1 MKEAIL
7 RVPTA
12 TYRLQFHAGFPLA
25 DATALVP
32 YLAALGVGAL
42 YASPLFAARPGSMH
56 GYDVTD
62 PAQIN
67 PELGGQAAF
76 DALAAAL
83 RAHGLGLLLD
93 IVPNHMAASPDNPW
107 WYDVLQLGR
116 HSPYATFFDID
127 WRPGPAGL
135 HERVLLPILG
145 APLRRVLR
153 RGELRLVLDVS
164 GLGLRYYDWRLPL
177 GPRSLRTLL
186 RPAVWHGL
194 ARALAAAG
202 AEPADA
208 RQLAALCATLP
219 DDDRERL
226 AALQA
231 GLGRLYTTAP
241 AARRYL
247 DARLATWNGRP
258 GAPRTLLP
266 LQRVLAQQAYRLA
279 YWRLAGRLLNYRRFF
294 DIADLV
300 ALRIERASVF
310 EAVHALLGR
319 LVAANQVTGLRIDH
333 IDGLYDP
340 LGYLQRLQRWLAAH
354 APATAS
360 ATAERAPDPAGA
372 VDMTTSAAASL
383 PGYVV
388 VEKILTGD
396 EPLPDAWPVAG
407 TTGYDFAALVTNL
420 LVDAAGLR
428 ALERVYAAAAPGAPA
443 DYAAVAR
450 QQKLHVMD
458 TLFAGERR
466 ALARQLARLAHGAG
480 RGIPQAALEHAISLL
495 TAHLPVY
502 RTYTRGDTVAARDRA
517 YLAQA
522 LAAASEEPAGDRRA
536 LAFLRDVL
544 LLAYPPALPIPQR
557 RAWRR
562 WVMRWQQFSGPV
574 TAKGLEDSAF
584 YRYHRLI
591 ALNEVGGEPDSD
603 GLAPEAFHAAMHQR
617 QARWPHT
624 LNTTSTHDTK
634 RSEDVR
640 ARLLV
645 LAELPDA
652 WAARVRRWQAWNA
665 PYKPRVDGQ
674 PVPDPNT
681 EYLLYQTL
689 VGAWPLDAAEHAAFL
704 ARLQGFALKAAR
716 EARAFTSWLH
726 PHTAWEEAQT
736 QFLERLLARSAD
748 NPFLADLEAF
758 LRPIAY
764 CGALNALAQQLL
776 KLAAP
781 GVPDLYQGTELWD
794 FSLVDP
800 DNRRP
805 VDFARRRAALEALLA
820 ARDLEAMVRE
830 LLAAWP
836 DGRVKLWLTHRALR
850 LRREFP
856 TLFAEGAYL
865 PVRVEGA
872 RGRHV
877 VAFARRHAAS
887 WALAV
892 VPRLPARLLGVT
904 AEWAPPP
911 ALGVPAASWADTCL
925 VLPAEAPRRWR
936 HLFTGQLLDAARATR
951 RATLPLGDV
960 LGLFPAALLVPA
972 AGR

>member
-1 MKEAIL
+1 
-7 RVPTA
+7 
-12 TYRLQFHAGFPLA
+12 LQLHAGFPLA
-25 DATALVP
+25 EATALVP

-42 YASPLFAARPGSMH
+42 YASPLFTARPGSTH
-56 GYDVTD
+56 GYDVTN
-62 PAQIN
+62 PGEIN

-107 WYDVLQLGR
+107 WCDVLQLGR
-116 HSPYATFFDID
+116 RSPYAPFFDID

-153 RGELRLVLDVS
+153 RGELRLVLDAS
-164 GLGLRYYDWRLPL
+164 GLALRYYDWRLPL
-177 GPRSLRTLL
+177 SPPSLRTLL
-186 RPAVWHGL
+186 RPEVWDGL

-202 AEPADA
+202 AEPGEA
-208 RQLAALCATLP
+208 RQLAALCATLA

-226 AALQA
+226 TALQR

-241 AARRYL
+241 PARRYL
-247 DARLATWNGRP
+247 DARLAAWNGRP
-258 GAPRTLLP
+258 EAPRTLRP

-319 LVAANQVTGLRIDH
+319 LVAAGQVTGLRIDH

-340 LGYLQRLQRWLAAH
+340 LGYLQRLQRWLA
-354 APATAS
+354 
-360 ATAERAPDPAGA
+360 ERAADPAGA
-372 VDMTTSAAASL
+372 VAASL

-407 TTGYDFAALVTNL
+407 TTGYDFAALVANL
-420 LVDAAGLR
+420 LVDADGLR
-428 ALERVYAAAAPGAPA
+428 ALERVYTAAVPDAPT
-443 DYAAVAR
+443 DYTVVAR

-466 ALARQLARLAHGAG
+466 ALAQQLARLAHGAG
-480 RGIPQAALEHAISLL
+480 RGIPQAALERAISLL

-502 RTYTRGDTVAARDRA
+502 RTYTRGDSVAPRDRV
-517 YLAQA
+517 YLARA
-522 LAAASEEPAGDRRA
+522 LAAASEEPDGDRRA
-536 LAFLRDVL
+536 LGFLREVL
-544 LLAYPPALPIPQR
+544 LLAYPPALPEPQR

-603 GLAPEAFHAAMHQR
+603 GLAVEAFHAAMHQR

-624 LNTTSTHDTK
+624 LNATSTHDTK

-665 PYKPRVDGQ
+665 PHKPRVDGQ

-689 VGAWPLDAAEHAAFL
+689 VGAWPLDAAEHAAFP
-704 ARLQGFALKAAR
+704 ARVQGFALKAAR

-726 PHTAWEEAQT
+726 PHTAWEDAQAR
-736 QFLERLLARSAD
+736 FLERLLARSAD

-865 PVRVEGA
+865 PVRVEGG

-925 VLPAEAPRRWR
+925 VLPAEAPRRWQD
-936 HLFTGQLLDAARATR
+936 QLAARPVEAVVAR
-951 RATLPLGDV
+951 DELILPVAEALAP
-960 LGLFPAALLVPA
+960 FPVGLLV
-972 AGR
+972 AG